1 MSRIKFWQY
10 GSNSRSFVQN
20 AGTTGAG
27 GEKKSR
33 LQLFRP
39 SSKPESVPVPP
50 TWADLPEHVLRTLN
64 NAAQFTSSYPGGL
77 SDVALS
83 ILKAVREAKKN
94 QKVLGELAK
103 SACNLASLVLKFFEE
118 PYPDSSHTAQHESSS
133 ISSNPT
139 LDAHIEQSF
148 KTLQN
153 IDTWVKNMNSRTF
166 IRRIISFRSDLPV
179 IQGFQD
185 QLRKSMDELHLQ
197 IRSLMALHV
206 RSSASRMVDDAARQR
221 VGDIQEGP
229 QSDNT
234 RGPLPNSPT
243 FNSTTPISSESHT
256 PPYVNISSAA
266 SLNTSLDSETP
277 VPFDLD
283 FEASVSPHHS
293 YQGNTTFVQNI
304 VGDYTVNSIVNN
316 SVRRNYGN
324 TYTVR
329 GQNVNLE
336 RQQPV
341 FQDDQ
346 YYDDS
351 RWTSFVY
358 SHRLTM

>member
-1 MSRIKFWQY
+1 MKFWQY
-10 GSNSRSFVQN
+10 GSNSRSFVRN

-27 GEKKSR
+27 GEEKSR
-33 LQLFRP
+33 FQLFRP
-39 SSKPESVPVPP
+39 SSKTESVSFPP
-50 TWADLPEHVLRTLN
+50 TWSDLPEDVLRTLN
-64 NAAQFTSSYPGGL
+64 NALAQSTSSYPGGL
-77 SDVALS
+77 SGVALN
-83 ILKAVREAKKN
+83 ILNAVQKAKKN
-94 QKVLGELAK
+94 QKVLGELATL
-103 SACNLASLVLKFFEE
+103 ACNLVSLVLNIFEE
-118 PYPDSSHTAQHESSS
+118 PHPDSHTAQHESPS

-139 LDAHIEQSF
+139 LGAHIEQSF
-148 KTLQN
+148 ETLRN
-153 IDTWVKNMNSRTF
+153 INTWVRNVNSRTF
-166 IRRIISFRSDLPV
+166 IRRIVPCRSDLPV
-179 IQGFQD
+179 ILGFQD

-266 SLNTSLDSETP
+266 SLNTSVDSETP

-293 YQGNTTFVQNI
+293 YQGNTIVQNI
-304 VGDYTVNSIVNN
+304 VGDYTVNSIVNK

-351 RWTSFVY
+351 R
-358 SHRLTM
+358 